1 LRLRS
6 ISYRSRY
13 LIVLGA
19 VFVISISILFS
30 DSIEDTITGAGGQVS
45 VAGVGAITGAVT
57 NAIVNSINATGYLG
71 IFGLMLLEGTSL
83 PVPSEVVLPFAGY
96 LVSIGRLEFWLT
108 VGLAT
113 LAGVVGALVDY
124 YIGKYL
130 GMRVISNYG
139 SRFFISQ
146 EQMRKVELL
155 FQRHGGKIVFA
166 SRLIPGVRTLA
177 SFPAGSARM
186 NVPKFTLY
194 TAIGCF
200 GFDAVLVYAGD
211 YLGVHWSAIRAIGIL
226 ELAATVVVL
235 ITAVWI
241 FFRIQ
246 RRQSS
251 AKPA

>member
-1 LRLRS
+1 ML
-6 ISYRSRY
+6 
-13 LIVLGA
+13 LGA
-19 VFVISISILFS
+19 IFIISISILFS
-30 DSIEDTITGAGGQVS
+30 DSIEDMITGASGQVS

-57 NAIVNSINATGYLG
+57 NAIVDSINATGYLG

-83 PVPSEVVLPFAGY
+83 PIPSEVVLPFAGY

-113 LAGVVGALVDY
+113 LAGVIGALVDY

-155 FQRHGGKIVFA
+155 FEKQGGKIVFA
-166 SRLIPGVRTLA
+166 SRLIPGLRTLA
-177 SFPAGSARM
+177 SFPAGSAGM
-186 NVPKFTLY
+186 NLPKFTLY
-194 TAIGCF
+194 TALGCF
-200 GFDAVLVYAGD
+200 GLDAVLVYVGD
-211 YLGVHWSAIRAIGIL
+211 YLGVHWSTIRAIGIL
-226 ELAATVVVL
+226 ELVATVAVL
-235 ITAVWI
+235 IAAVWI

-246 RRQSS
+246 HKQSPE
-251 AKPA
+251 APKAV